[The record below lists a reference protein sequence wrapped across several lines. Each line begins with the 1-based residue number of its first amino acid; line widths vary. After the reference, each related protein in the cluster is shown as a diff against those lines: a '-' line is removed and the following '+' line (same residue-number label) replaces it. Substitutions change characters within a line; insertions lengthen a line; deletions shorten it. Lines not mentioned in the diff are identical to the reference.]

1 MFHSNFRLKNEL
13 QHRGKDGGKGRSK
26 RAGKSAMIF
35 SLEVMR
41 CPPSWIIFLI
51 QGRTKLESS

>member
-51 QGRTKLESS
+51 QGSYKT